1 MKSESRMMTGPNQM
15 VKKIL
20 IAALDENNKP
30 IFTTLVSGSLEVNVE
45 TEHEEVRSFRHDM
58 VISSWDVPV
67 EYEFIVRG
75 RPVEQ

>member
-1 MKSESRMMTGPNQM
+1 MLTGPNEK

-30 IFTTLVSGSLEVNVE
+30 IFTTLVSGSLQVNVE
-45 TEHEEVRSFRHDM
+45 SDREEIRSFDRDAI
-58 VISSWDVPV
+58 ISSWDVPTA
-67 EYEFIVRG
+67 YEFIVRG

>member
-1 MKSESRMMTGPNQM
+1 VSSERWLRTGPNEK

-30 IFTTLVSGSLEVNVE
+30 IFTTLVSGSLQVNVE
-45 TEHEEVRSFRHDM
+45 SEREEVRSFRHDM
-58 VISSWDVPV
+58 VVSSWDVPS